1 MVGAKSG
8 AASRIK
14 SLKRKCLQT
23 HFYGLAL
30 NFCLKDAFNKVTC
43 LQNTMDVTRVV
54 FKLVKKSLQ
63 KTSHLKKL
71 RIQKA
76 NKGNIVHTFCLTQW
90 TVQEATLRSILK
102 NYIELSKL

>member
-14 SLKRKCLQT
+14 SLKRKRLQT

-30 NFCLKDAFNKVTC
+30 NFCLKDAFNKVAC

-63 KTSHLKKL
+63 RTSHLKKL

-76 NKGNIVHTFCLTQW
+76 NKGNIVHTFCLTQ
-90 TVQEATLRSILK
+90 
-102 NYIELSKL
+102 